1 MKRILLTGMSGTGKS
16 TAIEQLVGLGYKA
29 IDLDSEGLCEWDANG
44 DELWLEDEVRRLLA
58 TEDGDALF
66 LAGCA
71 ANQVKFYE
79 HFDHI
84 VLLSAPLEV
93 MTERLTNRT
102 NNPYGK
108 DPSEAAR
115 ILEQKDT
122 IEPMLRRTAT
132 IEVDTSG
139 PVDQLL
145 EVILGLIRQE
155 QGSDEKSSSRLAHP
169 GGGT

>member
-1 MKRILLTGMSGTGKS
+1 
-16 TAIEQLVGLGYKA
+16 
-29 IDLDSEGLCEWDANG
+29 
-44 DELWLEDEVRRLLA
+44 LWLEDEVQRLLA

-84 VLLSAPLEV
+84 VLLSAPQEV
-93 MTERLTNRT
+93 MTERLTART
-102 NNPYGK
+102 NNLYGK

-115 ILEQKDT
+115 ILEQKDS

-139 PVDQLL
+139 PVDQVL

-155 QGSDEKSSSRLAHP
+155 QGGEKTSSKSVP
-169 GGGT
+169 